1 MNEFEVSELK
11 ENTYFTA
18 EVFLDKTF
26 VLLNNFTP
34 VTRDLLKELTDWRFL
49 KVYSAGQVT
58 DKAPSK
64 GPRPAPA
71 AVPADD
77 ADADAAAL
85 EPLDEDG
92 AEEEDDEEIAEIK
105 KTYKEFLAY
114 ITSVYTFY
122 STHKKF
128 DIEELSQKLRD
139 LCLFVKDHK
148 SDVLRITP
156 TQEEVTKNYLANH
169 SLRST
174 ITAIAVGLQL
184 RMPLPKLIEL
194 GIACLLHEIGM
205 IRLPPQLYMTD
216 KELSQ
221 ADRRQLFTHPVISF
235 QILRDADFSQ
245 AIQLGV
251 LQHHEKE
258 NGTGYPQHKTGDKIS
273 LYAKIIG
280 VACTFEAITASRH
293 YKESKNPYDAMMEL
307 LKNEGNQYDP
317 AILKAML
324 YTYSLFPIGEYVYLQ
339 NGKVGQVIDV
349 NPESPKN
356 PIVEI
361 PGEYDENGNLVR
373 IQTNDTDIKIVR
385 VLTRKEREDMLATL
399 QTKRR
404 PLPKR
409 P

>member
-1 MNEFEVSELK
+1 MKKPVDEIADRLS
-11 ENTYFTA
+11 A
-18 EVFLDKTF
+18 EVREDPSGAKSLAHLLVVVPTAQSGRRLRFKLAERLGAF
-26 VLLNNFTP
+26 VP
-34 VTRDLLKELTDWRFL
+34 PE
-49 KVYSAGQVT
+49 
-58 DKAPSK
+58 
-64 GPRPAPA
+64 
-71 AVPADD
+71 
-77 ADADAAAL
+77 
-85 EPLDEDG
+85 
-92 AEEEDDEEIAEIK
+92 
-105 KTYKEFLAY
+105 
-114 ITSVYTFY
+114 
-122 STHKKF
+122 
-128 DIEELSQKLRD
+128 
-139 LCLFVKDHK
+139 
-148 SDVLRITP
+148 
-156 TQEEVTKNYLANH
+156 
-169 SLRST
+169 
-174 ITAIAVGLQL
+174 
-184 RMPLPKLIEL
+184 
-194 GIACLLHEIGM
+194 